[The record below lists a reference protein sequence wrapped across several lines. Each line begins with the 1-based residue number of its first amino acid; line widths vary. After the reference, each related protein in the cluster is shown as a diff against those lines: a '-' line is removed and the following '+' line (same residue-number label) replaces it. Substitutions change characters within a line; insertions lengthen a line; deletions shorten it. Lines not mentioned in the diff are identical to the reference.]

1 MPSKSCSVEPAV
13 PRLKAALR
21 ALFPPIDRDRLR
33 FRGGLVALPLFL
45 VINLMYPM
53 SLQQADWIATSAQ
66 LNYIAVLAVL
76 IGTLVGNGKIDP
88 RRAGLFGAV
97 LGAFVVMLLTIY
109 ADSSGTFRD
118 RTVQVAIHV
127 NNWLTQVIAGE
138 AASDPTAF
146 VLFLGASVWA
156 ASYVGSFALAREH
169 RVWDAVL
176 LCGFCLLVN
185 VSLALTSLLFDLI
198 VFTLCTLVLLTR
210 LHIVTLQERWRR
222 QNIQP
227 AGEMDWRVLRGG
239 LTWTAVLVIM
249 ALVTPRV
256 GAADALSTAITT
268 FEGPYHVVESEWQ
281 RFFAGVSGPS
291 RLRGVSFT
299 DAIRL
304 GLAPNLGD
312 RVVFTVD
319 AQQGGRFWRAT
330 AYDFYTGAGFKT
342 TETDKV
348 DKVVPTYGAREKV
361 ELGFDVVVSHGNLL
375 FSANEAGKASVP
387 HQFQTGEDRNYS
399 TSLRAVNRHQA
410 TGPYQITSYVST
422 ADKATLRKSPQTY
435 PAYIKAKY
443 LQLPSNLPQRVRDK
457 ARQVAGDKA
466 TAYEKAETIESWLR
480 TTYRY
485 STVVKTP
492 PAGRDPIDYFLFDLK
507 EDFCEYFA
515 SSMVVLLRE
524 LGVPARLV
532 EGYTTGSYDP
542 TIGKYVVREQN
553 AHAWVEVYFAG
564 YGWIEFEP
572 TPSEQVF
579 PRTDDVAGDV
589 ASGDGANGGSE
600 PKDSL
605 SREDREG
612 LGRPT
617 EDEGIGFGGD
627 FGTAAVELARS
638 IDPRPAIAA
647 LVLLLLAMLV
657 AFLRFQ
663 WRFRGLAPLDAA
675 WGKTRLLSSYVG
687 HPASPAQTA
696 YEYASSLGRAVPQVG
711 EPARTLAHVRVL
723 DRYTPAGATD
733 DQREEASEAWQRI
746 ARVLVQMLP
755 QRIVAALSRL
765 IR

>member
-1 MPSKSCSVEPAV
+1 MGPAV
-13 PRLKAALR
+13 PRLSSALR
-21 ALFPPIDRDRLR
+21 ALFPPIEGRRLR
-33 FRGGLVALPLFL
+33 FRGGLVALPIFL
-45 VINLMYPM
+45 VINLIYPL
-53 SLQQADWIATSAQ
+53 SLQQADWVETSGQ
-66 LNYIAVLAVL
+66 LTYIALLAVL
-76 IGTLVGNGKIDP
+76 FGTLVGNGRMEV

-109 ADSSGTFRD
+109 ADSSGTFRE
-118 RTVQVAIHV
+118 RAVLVAIHV

-146 VLFLGASVWA
+146 VLFLGATVWA
-156 ASYVGSFALAREH
+156 AGYMGSFALAREH

-210 LHIVTLQERWRR
+210 LHIVNLQERWRR

-239 LTWTAVLVIM
+239 LTWTAILVIM

-256 GAADALSTAITT
+256 GAAEALSTAVTT

-291 RLRGVSFT
+291 RIRGVSFT

-319 AQQGGRFWRAT
+319 AQKGQFWRAT
-330 AYDFYTGAGFKT
+330 AYDFYTGAGWKT

-348 DKVVPTYGAREKV
+348 DKVVPTYAAREKV
-361 ELGFDVVVSHGNLL
+361 EIAFDVAVSHGNLL
-375 FSANEAGKASVP
+375 FSANEAGKASVA
-387 HQFQTGEDRNYS
+387 HQFQTGDDRNYS

-410 TGPYQITSYVST
+410 TGPYQVTSYVST
-422 ADKATLRKSPQTY
+422 ADKATLRKASPVY
-435 PAYIKAKY
+435 PAYIKTKY

-492 PAGRDPIDYFLFDLK
+492 PAGRDPVDYFLFDLK

-515 SSMVVLLRE
+515 SSMVVMLRE
-524 LGVPARLV
+524 VGVPARLV
-532 EGYTTGSYDP
+532 EGYTTGSFDP

-553 AHAWVEVYFAG
+553 AHAWVEVYFSG

-579 PRTDDVAGDV
+579 PRTDDLGAEAG
-589 ASGDGANGGSE
+589 AAEGQTGEME
-600 PKDSL
+600 PTEGLD
-605 SREDREG
+605 REDREG
-612 LGRPT
+612 LGRPI
-617 EDEGIGFGGD
+617 EDEGGLGGD
-627 FGTAAVELARS
+627 FGSAAAGLARNL
-638 IDPRPAIAA
+638 DPRPAIAA
-647 LVLLLLAMLV
+647 LVLMLLAMVV

-663 WRFRGLAPLDAA
+663 WRFRGLAPVDAA
-675 WGKTRLLSSYVG
+675 WGKTRLLGSYVG
-687 HPASPAQTA
+687 HAASPAQTA
-696 YEYASSLGRAVPQVG
+696 YEYAASLGRAVPEVS

-723 DRYTPAGATD
+723 DRYAPVGATD
-733 DQREEASEAWQRI
+733 DQREEAGEAWQRI
-746 ARVLVQMLP
+746 ARVLVQLLP
-755 QRIVAALSRL
+755 QKLVAALSRL

>member
-1 MPSKSCSVEPAV
+1 MPAV
-13 PRLKAALR
+13 QRLRAAALT
-21 ALFPPIDRDRLR
+21 LFPPIDRKRLR
-33 FRGGLVALPLFL
+33 FRGGLVALPIFL
-45 VINLMYPM
+45 IINLLYPM
-53 SLQQADWIATSAQ
+53 SLQQADWIDTSEHLTYVAM
-66 LNYIAVLAVL
+66 LAVL
-76 IGTLVGNGKIDP
+76 FGTLLGNGKMDA

-109 ADSSGTFRD
+109 ADSSGTFRE
-118 RTVQVAIHV
+118 RAVLVAIHV
-127 NNWLTQVIAGE
+127 NNWLTQVVAGE

-156 ASYVGSFALAREH
+156 ASYLGSFALAREH
-169 RVWDAVL
+169 RAWDAVL

-256 GAADALSTAITT
+256 GAADALSTALTT

-319 AQQGGRFWRAT
+319 APQGQFWRAT
-330 AYDFYTGAGFKT
+330 TYDFYTGAGWKT

-361 ELGFDVVVSHGNLL
+361 ELGFDVAVSHGNLL
-375 FSANEAGKASVP
+375 FAANEPGKASVP
-387 HQFQTGEDRNYS
+387 HQFQTGDDRNYS

-410 TGPYQITSYVST
+410 TGPYQITSYIST
-422 ADKATLRKSPQTY
+422 ANKATLRKSPQSY

-443 LQLPSNLPQRVRDK
+443 LQLPSNLPQRVRDR
-457 ARQVAGDKA
+457 ARQVAGDKP
-466 TAYEKAETIESWLR
+466 TAYDKAETIESWLR

-492 PAGRDPIDYFLFDLK
+492 PAGRDPVDYFLFDLK

-515 SSMVVLLRE
+515 SAMVVLLRE

-532 EGYTTGSYDP
+532 EGYTTGSFDP
-542 TIGKYVVREQN
+542 TIGRYVVREQN
-553 AHAWVEVYFAG
+553 AHAWVEVYFTG

-572 TPSEQVF
+572 TPSETVF
-579 PRTDDVAGDV
+579 PRVDDVTGEVGAGE
-589 ASGDGANGGSE
+589 GAAGEQDLNE
-600 PKDSL
+600 DL
-605 SREDREG
+605 DREDQER
-612 LGRPT
+612 LGRPL
-617 EDEGIGFGGD
+617 EDEGLGGD
-627 FGTAAVELARS
+627 FGSAAAAIVRNV
-638 IDPRPAIAA
+638 DPRPAVAA
-647 LVLLLLAMLV
+647 LVLVLLAMLV

-663 WRFRGLAPLDAA
+663 WRFRGLAPVDAA

-687 HPASPAQTA
+687 HAASPAQTA
-696 YEYASSLGRAVPQVG
+696 YEYASSLGRAVPEVG

-733 DQREEASEAWQRI
+733 DQREEATEAWQRI
-746 ARVLVQMLP
+746 ARVLIQMLP
-755 QRIVAALSRL
+755 QKLVAALARL

>member
-1 MPSKSCSVEPAV
+1 MPAV
-13 PRLKAALR
+13 QRLSSVLL
-21 ALFPPIDRDRLR
+21 ALFPPIDRKRLR
-33 FRGGLVALPLFL
+33 FRGGLVALPIFL
-45 VINLMYPM
+45 VINLLYPM
-53 SLQQADWIATSAQ
+53 SLQQADWVATSAQ
-66 LNYIAVLAVL
+66 FTYVALLAVL
-76 IGTLVGNGKIDP
+76 FGTLVGNGKLDA

-109 ADSSGTFRD
+109 ADSSGTFRE
-118 RTVQVAIHV
+118 RAVLVAIHV
-127 NNWLTQVIAGE
+127 NNWLTQVVAGE

-156 ASYVGSFALAREH
+156 ASYLGSFALAREH

-256 GAADALSTAITT
+256 GAAEALSTALVA

-291 RLRGVSFT
+291 RLRGVSFS

-319 AQQGGRFWRAT
+319 APQGQFWRAT
-330 AYDFYTGAGFKT
+330 TYDFYTGAGWKT

-361 ELGFDVVVSHGNLL
+361 EFAFDVAVSHGNLL
-375 FSANEAGKASVP
+375 FSANEPGKASVP
-387 HQFQTGEDRNYS
+387 HQFQTGDDRNYS

-410 TGPYQITSYVST
+410 TGPYQVTSYVSN
-422 ADKATLRKSPQTY
+422 ADKVTLRKSPQNY
-435 PAYIKAKY
+435 PAYIRAKY

-457 ARQVAGDKA
+457 ARQVAGDKP
-466 TAYEKAETIESWLR
+466 TAYDKAETIESWLR

-485 STVVKTP
+485 STVVKTA

-532 EGYTTGSYDP
+532 EGYTTGSFDP
-542 TIGKYVVREQN
+542 TIGRYVVREQN

-572 TPSEQVF
+572 TPSETVF
-579 PRTDDVAGDV
+579 PRVDDVTGEVGAGE
-589 ASGDGANGGSE
+589 GAAGEANPDANLG
-600 PKDSL
+600 
-605 SREDREG
+605 REDREG

-617 EDEGIGFGGD
+617 EDEGLGGD
-627 FGTAAVELARS
+627 LGSAAAAIVRNV
-638 IDPRPAIAA
+638 DPRPAVAA
-647 LVLLLLAMLV
+647 LVLALLAMLV

-663 WRFRGLAPLDAA
+663 WRFRGLAPVDAA

-687 HPASPAQTA
+687 HAASPAQTA
-696 YEYASSLGRAVPQVG
+696 YEYASSLGRAVPEVG

-723 DRYTPAGATD
+723 DRYAPAGATD
-733 DQREEASEAWQRI
+733 DQREEATEAWQRI
-746 ARVLVQMLP
+746 ARVLIQMLP
-755 QRIVAALSRL
+755 QKIVAALARL

>member
-1 MPSKSCSVEPAV
+1 MADGFALPGKAV
-13 PRLKAALR
+13 ARSLR
-21 ALFPPIDRDRLR
+21 ALFPPIDRKRLR
-33 FRGGLVALPLFL
+33 FRGGLVALPIFL
-45 VINLMYPM
+45 IINLLYPL
-53 SLQQADWIATSAQ
+53 SLQQADWIATSGQ
-66 LNYIAVLAVL
+66 LTYIAMLAVL
-76 IGTLVGNGKIDP
+76 FGTLVGNGKMDT

-97 LGAFVVMLLTIY
+97 LGALVVMLLTIY
-109 ADSSGTFRD
+109 ADSSGAFRE
-118 RTVQVAIHV
+118 RAVLVAMHV
-127 NNWLTQVIAGE
+127 NNWLTQVVAGE

-156 ASYVGSFALAREH
+156 ASFMGSFALAREH

-210 LHIVTLQERWRR
+210 LHIVNLQERWQR

-256 GAADALSTAITT
+256 GAAEALSSAITT

-319 AQQGGRFWRAT
+319 APVGQFWRAT
-330 AYDFYTGAGFKT
+330 TYDFYTGAGWKT
-342 TETDKV
+342 TETEKV

-361 ELGFDVVVSHGNLL
+361 ELAFDVAVSHGNLL
-375 FSANEAGKASVP
+375 FSANEPGKASIP
-387 HQFQTGEDRNYS
+387 HQFQTGDDRNYS

-410 TGPYQITSYVST
+410 TGPYGVTSYVSV
-422 ADKATLRKSPQTY
+422 ADKATLRRSAPNY
-435 PAYIKAKY
+435 PAYIRSKY

-457 ARQVAGDKA
+457 ARQVAGDKP
-466 TAYEKAETIESWLR
+466 TAYDKAETIESWLR

-492 PAGRDPIDYFLFDLK
+492 PAGRDPVDYFLFDLK

-515 SSMVVLLRE
+515 SSMVLLLRE

-532 EGYTTGSYDP
+532 EGFTTGSFDP

-579 PRTDDVAGDV
+579 PRTDDITGEGILTDPAEAIDPE
-589 ASGDGANGGSE
+589 D
-600 PKDSL
+600 PL

-617 EDEGIGFGGD
+617 EDEGLGIGGD
-627 FGTAAVELARS
+627 LGSAAVETLRNV
-638 IDPRPAIAA
+638 DPRPALAA
-647 LVLLLLAMLV
+647 LVLMLIAMLV
-657 AFLRFQ
+657 AFVRFQ
-663 WRFRGLAPLDAA
+663 WRFRGLAPVDAA

-687 HPASPAQTA
+687 HAGSPSQTA
-696 YEYASSLGRAVPQVG
+696 YEYASSLGRSIPEVG

-723 DRYTPAGATD
+723 DRYAPAGASD
-733 DQREEASEAWQRI
+733 DQREEATEAWQRI
-746 ARVLVQMLP
+746 ARVLVGMLP
-755 QRIVAALSRL
+755 QKLVAVLSRL
-765 IR
+765 FR